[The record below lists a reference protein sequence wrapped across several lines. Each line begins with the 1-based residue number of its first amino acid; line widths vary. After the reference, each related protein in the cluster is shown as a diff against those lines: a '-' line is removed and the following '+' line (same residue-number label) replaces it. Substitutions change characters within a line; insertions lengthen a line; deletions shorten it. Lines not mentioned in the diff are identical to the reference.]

1 LKGKLI
7 LIDGYSLANRA
18 FFALPPLTNK
28 QGQHTNAVY
37 GMAMMLL
44 RLVDEEKPDYL
55 AVAFD
60 TGKPTF
66 RHEAYGDY
74 KAGRRPMAEEL
85 RSQIPLVRQLFE
97 VFGVPVIAK
106 DGYEADDVLG
116 TMACRGVEAG
126 MDVYIVTGDR
136 DAFQLVGPK
145 VTVLYT
151 KKGITE
157 VERVDLAAVHDR
169 YGLEPR
175 QMIEVKGLM
184 GDPSDNIPGV
194 PGIGEKTALRLIQ
207 QFHDIPNLL
216 AHLDQVEKTRERN
229 LLATNQEQAMSS
241 RDLAT
246 IRCDLDLALAPED
259 CRWTGGDRAA
269 VAGFFQEMEF
279 RSLLKRFLVDDS
291 EVGAN
296 ANIEQ
301 VFAVPNYTTVAAGDD
316 LAPILERFGRGP
328 VGLQFFTHRL
338 ARSGSRLAGVA
349 LGGSE
354 IGYYLVE
361 LTGDRLPE
369 PLARWLASK
378 DQVKDYYDGKEFLR
392 IGAWCGEGAAGLRED
407 LRLAGHLLAG
417 SGGDL
422 SLSQMVRSYLGRG
435 ELPELRN
442 ERGTLVALDALPMD
456 FPFADA
462 GRVAVANV
470 AAITELVPVV
480 REKIGELGMERLYRE
495 LELPLTATLF
505 RMEEAGILVDRERLG
520 ELGERFRG
528 EMAHLEQEIYELAG
542 EEFNIG
548 SPKQLGV
555 VLFERLGLPAGKK
568 TKSGYSTDAEVLE
581 RLAELH
587 PLPDKVLEYRGLAKL
602 NSTYVEALLNLVD
615 SASSKIHTT
624 FQQTVTATGRL
635 SSTDPNL
642 QNIPVRTAEGR
653 EIRRVFLPGPG
664 QVLISADYS
673 QIELRVMAHF
683 SQDPKYMAAFLEG
696 DDIHRRTASEI
707 FGVPLAEVDAELR
720 DRAKAVNFG
729 ILYGISGFGLARG
742 TGVARKEAERYIK
755 AYFDRYDGVRSFL
768 DGVIEAAREM
778 GYVETMLGRRRYLPD
793 LKSSNFARRSFAE
806 RTARN
811 TPIQGTAADI
821 IKLAMLRVEER
832 LKRDALPA
840 RILLQVHDE
849 LVLEADQAAV
859 REVGLAVKEEMERA
873 VELAVPLV
881 VEVKDGENWGDMK
894 KW

>member
-1 LKGKLI
+1 M
-7 LIDGYSLANRA
+7 NWR
-18 FFALPPLTNK
+18 
-28 QGQHTNAVY
+28 
-37 GMAMMLL
+37 
-44 RLVDEEKPDYL
+44 
-55 AVAFD
+55 
-60 TGKPTF
+60 
-66 RHEAYGDY
+66 
-74 KAGRRPMAEEL
+74 
-85 RSQIPLVRQLFE
+85 
-97 VFGVPVIAK
+97 
-106 DGYEADDVLG
+106 
-116 TMACRGVEAG
+116 
-126 MDVYIVTGDR
+126 
-136 DAFQLVGPK
+136 
-145 VTVLYT
+145 
-151 KKGITE
+151 
-157 VERVDLAAVHDR
+157 
-169 YGLEPR
+169 
-175 QMIEVKGLM
+175 
-184 GDPSDNIPGV
+184 
-194 PGIGEKTALRLIQ
+194 
-207 QFHDIPNLL
+207 
-216 AHLDQVEKTRERN
+216 
-229 LLATNQEQAMSS
+229 
-241 RDLAT
+241 
-246 IRCDLDLALAPED
+246 
-259 CRWTGGDRAA
+259 
-269 VAGFFQEMEF
+269 
-279 RSLLKRFLVDDS
+279 
-291 EVGAN
+291 
-296 ANIEQ
+296 
-301 VFAVPNYTTVAAGDD
+301 
-316 LAPILERFGRGP
+316 
-328 VGLQFFTHRL
+328 
-338 ARSGSRLAGVA
+338 
-349 LGGSE
+349 
-354 IGYYLVE
+354 
-361 LTGDRLPE
+361 
-369 PLARWLASK
+369 
-378 DQVKDYYDGKEFLR
+378 
-392 IGAWCGEGAAGLRED
+392 
-407 LRLAGHLLAG
+407 
-417 SGGDL
+417 
-422 SLSQMVRSYLGRG
+422 
-435 ELPELRN
+435 
-442 ERGTLVALDALPMD
+442 
-456 FPFADA
+456 
-462 GRVAVANV
+462 
-470 AAITELVPVV
+470 
-480 REKIGELGMERLYRE
+480 
-495 LELPLTATLF
+495 
-505 RMEEAGILVDRERLG
+505 
-520 ELGERFRG
+520 
-528 EMAHLEQEIYELAG
+528 G